1 MGRTDK
7 RKVQAMAY
15 EGFQRYDVLQVRRAS
30 GFQFGE
36 WLDYSTIRTED
47 DAAHA
52 ERYVKGN
59 HPNANKG
66 ETFRIVG
73 FTDDGEWGVKVAPV
87 EF

>member
-1 MGRTDK
+1 
-7 RKVQAMAY
+7 MAY
-15 EGFQRYDVLQVRRAS
+15 EGFQRYDILQVRREN
-30 GFQFGE
+30 GFFRGE

-73 FTDDGEWGVKVAPV
+73 QTDGQWCVKLAAPYLGGTSNGY
-87 EF
+87 